1 MSENFT
7 DIPGHPITETD
18 INMLLLGFNLKDRY
32 QMPPEAMGSHKPADA
47 SGLLQKD
54 AFKALGLNPDRS
66 IREQLGGPK
75 NYTYQIHKSKSDN
88 TVFYLKLEPD
98 DNSNSILWYKFTA
111 KPNIDPARA
120 PTVTDEQIAQTERAA
135 ETLSQLSYALAP
147 YNIPPKHLQIAL
159 ATSDRSLIGEDMARI
174 NKAGQLPQFS
184 EDVINA
190 VMPPEKN
197 QDGTDATTE
206 QIEAN
211 KIRNEIMADN
221 LHATILSELLLHQK
235 ATLNDGRVY
244 KTPDTIANEV
254 DDKLKQLN
262 QLRKDLNIPSM
273 EPMYY
278 SIDKQMALFSSGQPY
293 HRNDIIRYEVLNKI
307 QEIVTPEADMSEPEF
322 VWGNRVVFMA
332 DGFKA
337 FNQRLADID
346 RLIALAESGKS
357 VTYDYTVWK
366 HYDDKPAD
374 PHHLGVKLRDKLLQ
388 LADAGAQCHIT
399 VDRTVAFR
407 DPTVI
412 VVDPDSGTVL
422 GGLLAPLAEHPNINL
437 SFFNNDERGTPG
449 DSNHSKSA
457 VADGY
462 QKDASAI
469 VGGRNIHGSY
479 FFDWLDGEFFIEGEL
494 AQSVQKAEDDMW
506 IQQARM
512 HQKPNLIR
520 QNTGFQKPD
529 KKGDIIGLAT
539 HEMPGPDSTFNGL
552 IGVLSGFEISGFE
565 FTLIQAYVLPPIPGA
580 KIDPTLEVI
589 KRAVRDGRII
599 NIVTNSAET
608 IDVPQI
614 SSAIVK
620 YAAHLLEQV
629 NNMPDAS
636 GALRIFM
643 KKKWDGIGGGTLH
656 AKIAYDDKWYV
667 SDTSNNLHANGFL
680 QHESQR
686 YYLDDEL
693 NEPVRAWG
701 KRLIERCDMYTAPQ
715 QLWDIAKKIDASN
728 ALNPALNALLTLFP
742 YQV

>member
-1 MSENFT
+1 M
-7 DIPGHPITETD
+7 D
-18 INMLLLGFNLKDRY
+18 
-32 QMPPEAMGSHKPADA
+32 SHKPADA

-75 NYTYQIHKSKSDN
+75 NYTYHVHKSKSSN
-88 TVFYLKLEPD
+88 TAFYLKLEPD
-98 DNSNSILWYKFTA
+98 DNNNPTLWYKFTA
-111 KPNIDPARA
+111 KPNIDPASA
-120 PTVTDEQIAQTERAA
+120 PVVTDEQIAQTERAA

-159 ATSDRSLIGEDMARI
+159 ATGDRSLIGEDMARI

-190 VMPPEKN
+190 VMPAEKN
-197 QDGTDATTE
+197 QDGTDATAE

-211 KIRNEIMADN
+211 KIRNEVMADN

-254 DDKLKQLN
+254 NDKLKQLN
-262 QLRKDLNIPSM
+262 QLRKNLNIPSM

-307 QEIVTPEADMSEPEF
+307 QEIVTPEAGMSKPEF

-346 RLIALAESGKS
+346 RLIALAEAGEE
-357 VTYDYTVWK
+357 VTYDYTIWK
-366 HYDDKPAD
+366 HYADKPAD
-374 PHHLGVKLRDKLLQ
+374 PYHLGVKLRDKLLQ
-388 LADAGAQCHIT
+388 LADAGAKCHIT

-412 VVDPDSGTVL
+412 VIDPDSGAVL
-422 GGLLAPLAEHPNINL
+422 GGLLAPLAQHPNISL
-437 SFFNNDERGTPG
+437 CFFNNDERGTPG

-457 VADGY
+457 IANGY

-494 AQSVQKAEDDMW
+494 AQSVQRAEDDMW
-506 IQQARM
+506 IQQARL

-520 QNTGFQKPD
+520 QNIHFQKPD

-580 KIDPTLEVI
+580 KTNPTLEVI

-599 NIVTNSAET
+599 NIVTNSPET

-629 NNMPDAS
+629 NGMPDAS

-693 NEPVRAWG
+693 NESVRAWG
-701 KRLIERCDMYTAPQ
+701 KQLIERCDMYTAPQ
-715 QLWDIAKKIDASN
+715 PLWDMAKKIDASN